1 MVSSAASLE
10 NVIDLENG
18 GTQTLASNEVS
29 TLVLVC
35 DSIETNNID
44 LKEESLTSII
54 VFPNPS
60 DGTIEIKNI
69 NESVEYKLYSITGKL
84 YDTGVYSGGKLQLEF
99 EGINLLELS
108 KSGKSKTY
116 KVIKMNSSR

>member
-1 MVSSAASLE
+1 MVSSAVSLE

-99 EGINLLELS
+99 EGINL
-108 KSGKSKTY
+108 
-116 KVIKMNSSR
+116 